1 MCPPPPC
8 GSLSQSV
15 PQPSSLPRHNPTQK
29 SGKSWGCGA
38 LRDCSACINFIS
50 LAAAEPRRGTQPR
63 GLETR
68 GASVISC
75 AERPGATPK
84 LLPATRTHAR
94 APEAAERAPG
104 AHAGALKPSHALGD
118 DQKNV
123 ECQIAAASG
132 CGYLEHLECSH
143 QPHIQGRGAKK
154 RTQRAG

>member
-1 MCPPPPC
+1 MHNFCRYLCRGGQDAPDP
-8 GSLSQSV
+8 L
-15 PQPSSLPRHNPTQK
+15 PSAFLLIVWIFH
-29 SGKSWGCGA
+29 W
-38 LRDCSACINFIS
+38 SAW
-50 LAAAEPRRGTQPR
+50 AAAESGDRRPAAGPPR
-63 GLETR
+63 GVETR
-68 GASVISC
+68 GTSVISC